1 MYAQVAPQ
9 TPTRAIPTAPS
20 RCAGVASGGPA
31 GKGAVVVLFA
41 AEGGTRSPDGSD
53 TDELL

>member
-20 RCAGVASGGPA
+20 LCAGVASGDPA
-31 GKGAVVVLFA
+31 GEGATVVSFA
-41 AEGGTRSPDGSD
+41 AEGGTRSPDGND
-53 TDELL
+53 ADELS